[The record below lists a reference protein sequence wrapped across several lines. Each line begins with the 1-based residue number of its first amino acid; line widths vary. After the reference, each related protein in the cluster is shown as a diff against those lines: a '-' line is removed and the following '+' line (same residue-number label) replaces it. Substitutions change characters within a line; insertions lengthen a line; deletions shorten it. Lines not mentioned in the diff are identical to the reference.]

1 MSKTFPEI
9 LRHGEQ
15 PTTTPATKKHYEK
28 LVWQMIERIA
38 KECGLE
44 TREIPAHALVT
55 DLKERAGTLKKNTVR
70 LYRAAL
76 THWFKSEGEGEALAE
91 LESAIFENSGAQP
104 GIRSKK
110 GIKRVDWIRLFAYIE
125 KLNQSGGQYKA
136 GVMLASMLATGL
148 RPVEW
153 ERATLVELS
162 RASAAEYPWGKSFP
176 GTGQITA
183 LHVFNAKNTNGR
195 GGSGERYVPVPAE
208 ALGVV
213 KLNLD
218 FIASH
223 IASGEPYSKYQSVCQ
238 TAIGRLM
245 KAVFPRRG
253 EYYTLYSARHQFAAE
268 MKSRLTKTEV
278 ADLMGHGSDTT
289 AGKSYARATQA
300 WKGGYS
306 SDFTQ
311 RERIPSP
318 GLQPRGI

>member
-9 LRHGEQ
+9 LRYGEQ
-15 PTTTPATKKHYEK
+15 PTLTPATKKQYVK
-28 LVWQMIERIA
+28 LVWQMIKRIA
-38 KECGLE
+38 KKYELE
-44 TREIPAHALVT
+44 PMEIPAYALVV
-55 DLKERAGTLKKNTVR
+55 DLKDRDGTLKENTLR

-76 THWFKSEGEGEALAE
+76 THWFKSEGEGEALAK
-91 LESAIFENSGAQP
+91 LDSAVFESSGAQP
-104 GIRSKK
+104 EIRSKK
-110 GIKRVDWIRLFAYIE
+110 GIKRDDWNRLFAYIQ

-136 GVMLASMLATGL
+136 GVMLVSMIFTGL

-162 RASAAEYPWGKSFP
+162 RASAAEYPWAKSFP

-208 ALGVV
+208 WLRVV

-245 KAVFPRRG
+245 KAVFPKRR
-253 EYYTLYSARHQFAAE
+253 EHYTLYSARHQFAAE

-289 AGKSYARATQA
+289 AGRHYARATQA

-311 RERIPSP
+311 RERIPGMGFKPKSA
-318 GLQPRGI
+318 